1 MDDLER
7 ELKKAFK
14 KATEAYHSINDYAI
28 EIGVIEEKT
37 KRKLATVGITNAQ
50 LMFIHENGSPLRHI
64 PARPV
69 LQYTIQDTIKD
80 LLPATLKRIE
90 DGCFNHNWTKADVK
104 LELEKMCVRMQS
116 IARRII
122 FRSNRLAKNSYG
134 TIKAKGSA
142 QPLVDT
148 GQLGRSITCQL
159 VLLSESKIE
168 INDSG

>member
-7 ELKKAFK
+7 VLKEAFK
-14 KATEAYHSINDYAI
+14 KATETYRSVNDYAI

-80 LLPATLKRIE
+80 LLPTTLKRIE

-104 LELEKMCVRMQS
+104 VELEKMCVRMQS

-122 FRSNRLAKNSYG
+122 FRSDRLAKNSPG

-159 VLLSESKIE
+159 VLLSESKLK
-168 INDSG
+168 